1 MILSI
6 DWLKEFVDIKESS
19 GELADILSS
28 IGLEAEDLKPFEDL
42 EGVVIGKV
50 KSVDKHPNADRL
62 SVCSV
67 YDGEK
72 DYQVVCG
79 ANNVAKGQ
87 TIAYAKVGSV
97 LPGGFRLEKI
107 KLRGVESSG
116 MICSAK
122 ELNISDEHEGIMVL
136 PESCIP
142 GNDFVDEYGIKF
154 LRIEL
159 DITPNRPDAFSHYGV
174 ARDIAVY
181 KNRPLSKIQFNEK
194 KIQKKIGIKISVEDN
209 IDCPR
214 YVGGLVKNVSVG
226 PSPEWMQD
234 RLIAAGQRP
243 INNLVDISN
252 FVLLEFGHPTH
263 IFDYDKL
270 DNKEIYVRRAKKNES
285 ITTLDQ
291 NKYKLN
297 NDQLL
302 ITDRKS
308 PIALAG
314 IMGGFDSAV
323 DNATK
328 NIFIESAYFNPVTI
342 RKGSK
347 ALFISTEASKRFERG
362 ADPEAAIDAFWRVLN
377 LVEEQAGGLFGGNLI
392 DYYPEKID
400 VDSIEVRKSELGL
413 ILGFKI
419 KDDLITSILT
429 GLGFSVTDNNNG
441 FICIPPTNRPDITRE
456 IDIIEEIARIY
467 GYDNIPIDNSLH
479 GAYSFSQTD
488 PELQYQSIIDTV
500 SGLGFNQIYSNS
512 LQSENI
518 ANFPNNNSVPM
529 MNPLSKDM
537 SFLRTSLLPGLV
549 KAADYNIKNSTN
561 SFKLFELDSVHTQL
575 GNKIE
580 DIKKNV
586 ILTGII
592 VGNEMDKTVHTEAIP
607 YDIFSIKGYINAL
620 LNEKLHLS
628 ISIEKTENLL
638 YEEGYNILI
647 EENIVGTFG
656 NLSKKLF
663 KTLKVDKYDIYS
675 FDLYIEMMIGE
686 SKTIKYTPIN
696 LLPKISR
703 RINLV
708 LEASDSVGP
717 ILEMVKSK
725 GGKNLIQVYPIELF
739 EDNNSLGESKK
750 SVTFKMVF
758 QDREKTLEDK
768 DVNLIIDEIIGI
780 AEKKFNAKLRV

>member
-1 MILSI
+1 MIVSI

-28 IGLEAEDLKPFEDL
+28 IGLEAEDSKPFEDL

-97 LPGGFRLEKI
+97 LPGGFLLEKI

-181 KNRPLSKIQFNEK
+181 KDRPLSKIQFIEK
-194 KIQKKIGIKISVEDN
+194 KIQKKTGIKISVEDN

-297 NDQLL
+297 NNQLL
-302 ITDRKS
+302 ITDGKS

-323 DNATK
+323 DDG
-328 NIFIESAYFNPVTI
+328 TI
-342 RKGSK
+342 
-347 ALFISTEASKRFERG
+347 
-362 ADPEAAIDAFWRVLN
+362 
-377 LVEEQAGGLFGGNLI
+377 
-392 DYYPEKID
+392 
-400 VDSIEVRKSELGL
+400 
-413 ILGFKI
+413 
-419 KDDLITSILT
+419 
-429 GLGFSVTDNNNG
+429 
-441 FICIPPTNRPDITRE
+441 
-456 IDIIEEIARIY
+456 
-467 GYDNIPIDNSLH
+467 
-479 GAYSFSQTD
+479 
-488 PELQYQSIIDTV
+488 
-500 SGLGFNQIYSNS
+500 
-512 LQSENI
+512 
-518 ANFPNNNSVPM
+518 
-529 MNPLSKDM
+529 
-537 SFLRTSLLPGLV
+537 
-549 KAADYNIKNSTN
+549 
-561 SFKLFELDSVHTQL
+561 
-575 GNKIE
+575 
-580 DIKKNV
+580 
-586 ILTGII
+586 
-592 VGNEMDKTVHTEAIP
+592 
-607 YDIFSIKGYINAL
+607 
-620 LNEKLHLS
+620 
-628 ISIEKTENLL
+628 
-638 YEEGYNILI
+638 NIL
-647 EENIVGTFG
+647 
-656 NLSKKLF
+656 
-663 KTLKVDKYDIYS
+663 
-675 FDLYIEMMIGE
+675 
-686 SKTIKYTPIN
+686 
-696 LLPKISR
+696 
-703 RINLV
+703 
-708 LEASDSVGP
+708 
-717 ILEMVKSK
+717 
-725 GGKNLIQVYPIELF
+725 
-739 EDNNSLGESKK
+739 
-750 SVTFKMVF
+750 
-758 QDREKTLEDK
+758 
-768 DVNLIIDEIIGI
+768 
-780 AEKKFNAKLRV
+780 